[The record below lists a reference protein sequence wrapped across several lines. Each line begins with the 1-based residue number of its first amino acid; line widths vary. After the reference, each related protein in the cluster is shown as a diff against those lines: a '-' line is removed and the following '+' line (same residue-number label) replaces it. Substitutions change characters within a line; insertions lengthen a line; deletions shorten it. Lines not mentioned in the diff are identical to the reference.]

1 MMNEYTYNINGAL
14 INVCTYVYY
23 KMFIHKYKVTFMRK
37 QVELNRKYSRGI
49 KIVTTLYNSND
60 GKALFNVI

>member
-1 MMNEYTYNINGAL
+1 MYVHM
-14 INVCTYVYY
+14 CVYY

-37 QVELNRKYSRGI
+37 QVELNRKYSQGI
-49 KIVTTLYNSND
+49 KIVATLYNSND